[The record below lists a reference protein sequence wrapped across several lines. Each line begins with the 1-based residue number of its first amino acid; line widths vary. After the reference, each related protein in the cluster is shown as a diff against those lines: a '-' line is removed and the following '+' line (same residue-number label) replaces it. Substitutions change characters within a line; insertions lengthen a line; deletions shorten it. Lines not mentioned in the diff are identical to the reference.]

1 MPPHPKQHLPEL
13 TRRLRAGDTEALEEL
28 FNNYYGPLLRYVSGF
43 TRSKAQAK
51 DVVQD
56 TFLRLWKRR
65 KDLDENRSLRALLFT
80 MVRNRALNQKRD
92 AMNRKR
98 LLEEHAQEEPERL
111 GVDEKV
117 AGKLLEEKIRGW
129 IGELP
134 ERRREAFEL
143 SRFSGLT
150 YEEIAEVMEVSPRTV
165 ENHIRLALQDLRG
178 QIKKLQPEL
187 LTP

>member
-1 MPPHPKQHLPEL
+1 MPYHPEEHLPKL
-13 TRRLRAGDTEALEEL
+13 TRKLRAGDREAFREL
-28 FNNYYGPLLRYVSGF
+28 FRGLYGPLLRYGKSF
-43 TRSKAQAK
+43 TGEEQGAK
-51 DVVQD
+51 DIVQE

-65 KDLDENRSLRALLFT
+65 ETLDEDRSIRALLFT

-98 LLEEHAQEEPERL
+98 LLGEHGQEEPERP

-117 AGKLLEEKIRGW
+117 AGKLLEERIRSW

-150 YEEIAEVMEVSPRTV
+150 YEEIAGVMDISTRTV
-165 ENHIRLALQDLRG
+165 ENHIRLALQDLRRRV
-178 QIKKLQPEL
+178 KDTRPDL
-187 LTP
+187 LSP